1 MSNQDLILNIATN
14 LGRLGRWSS
23 EGKLARTP
31 QFLADTQIYL
41 DQIRAVSPQFHS
53 TYDHFLKDYSY
64 LKSTPPNSNVWADTA
79 FTWAAILT
87 HRAKL
92 A

>member
-1 MSNQDLILNIATN
+1 MTPQDSVLNIAVN
-14 LGRLGRWSS
+14 MGRLGRFSS
-23 EGKLARTP
+23 EGKITRIP
-31 QFLADTQIYL
+31 QFLADTQVYL
-41 DQIRAVSPQFHS
+41 DQLRKFNPKFRP
-53 TYDHFLKDYSY
+53 TYDHFLIDF
-64 LKSTPPNSNVWADTA
+64 LRLRSTSPNADDWSDTA